1 MHRTTQRVV
10 PPASL
15 PQLSHPLARTTM
27 DEKQDDRFVIQL
39 RIGKQY
45 YPINILRTQEEVF
58 RAAAADIND
67 KLQRYESKYPYQ
79 GSEKYMSM
87 TLLDFAVRV
96 IQLEKDKSTEP
107 FVKTFTTLAEE
118 IEQAMTAPSD
128 ETEKDK
134 EA

>member
-1 MHRTTQRVV
+1 
-10 PPASL
+10 
-15 PQLSHPLARTTM
+15 
-27 DEKQDDRFVIQL
+27 
-39 RIGKQY
+39 
-45 YPINILRTQEEVF
+45 
-58 RAAAADIND
+58 
-67 KLQRYESKYPYQ
+67 
-79 GSEKYMSM
+79 MSM

-128 ETEKDK
+128 ETGTDK

>member
-1 MHRTTQRVV
+1 
-10 PPASL
+10 
-15 PQLSHPLARTTM
+15 M

-107 FVKTFTTLAEE
+107 FVKTFITLAEE
-118 IEQAMTAPSD
+118 IEQAMTASSD